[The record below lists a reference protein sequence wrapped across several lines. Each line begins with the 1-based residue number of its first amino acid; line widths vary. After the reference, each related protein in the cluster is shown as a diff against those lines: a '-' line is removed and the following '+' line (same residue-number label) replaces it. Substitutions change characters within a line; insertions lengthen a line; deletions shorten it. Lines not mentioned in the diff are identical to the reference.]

1 VKSNA
6 DRILMVE
13 RLMDLEENEV
23 DEIENWEEEEE
34 VDQ

>member
-1 VKSNA
+1 
-6 DRILMVE
+6 MVE

-34 VDQ
+34 VDQW

>member
-1 VKSNA
+1 VKANA

-13 RLMDLEENEV
+13 RLMNLEENEV
-23 DEIENWEEEEE
+23 DEIENWEEEE

>member
-1 VKSNA
+1 VKANA

>member
-1 VKSNA
+1 VKANA

-23 DEIENWEEEEE
+23 DEIENWEEEE